1 MSNKKPLTFRVS
13 SALKNIIGQDLI
25 TDDYVAVFELVKNS
39 IDAYATKIILRFE
52 IDKIVIADNGKG
64 MSSEDITNKWLVLA
78 FSAKKEGEEENEYS
92 KNFRDRIKVR
102 RDSFAGNKGVGRF
115 SCDRIGAQLNLQ
127 SKIDEPLSKVNG
139 IRVDWE
145 KFEEDAHKEFVSIPV
160 EDFTLPNFEF
170 DSFKSESHGTVLTIS
185 KLRASWD
192 RDKLL
197 KLKEYLS
204 KLIDPFGVDK
214 SVEIVFEAPDELK
227 DDDRIEQEK
236 RNDFLADLLPPSHFR
251 KIVNGPVENFIFE
264 TLENKT
270 TLINVYFSNDGQEIH
285 TTLVDRGELVYEIT
299 EPNPYSS
306 LKALKGSAKA
316 SCKLFYLNTA
326 AKRAFN
332 IAMKVHATQYGNVF
346 LFHNNFR
353 VYPIGEPGND
363 AFKLDRRKGQGYA
376 RFLGTREIMGRLDV
390 FGSQQYF
397 RESSSRDKGLL
408 DTKEYLEVEK
418 FFLEHCI
425 KRLEAYVVGVTW
437 QDKQDSNTETTE
449 RVKSN
454 EGRGRVIEVV
464 SKLVKG
470 KDVNLV
476 RYGSELINIVDER
489 SESFTQAINGLRFIA
504 EKSKDKNLENQI
516 KLAEQKWQAMLAE
529 QKAKEEQL
537 EKERKAREQAET
549 EAQKAKAEKEEAQKA
564 YEEEKKRNLF
574 LTAASSLD
582 YDTVLNLHHQVT
594 MVASNIDASLR
605 NIDKKIRTGKQI
617 SNDEISEKLLS
628 IIMQNEEVMTI
639 AKFATKANFRLDSNF
654 ISADL
659 VSYITGYIHSVS
671 QPSHGSDIKITVNDN
686 NVEFISRFQ
695 PIQISIIIENL
706 LTNSVRVKARNANFS
721 FNKVNEDTLE
731 ICYSDIGPGLAK
743 SIIEPKRIFEKGF
756 TTTTG
761 SGLGLFHVKNI
772 LNEENLKGDINIDE
786 TYKEGIKFNIRIK
799 KNEA

>member
-39 IDAYATKIILRFE
+39 IDAYATKIVLRFE
-52 IDKIVIADNGKG
+52 KDKIIIADNGKG
-64 MSSEDITNKWLVLA
+64 MTSEDITNKWLVLA

-115 SCDRIGAQLNLQ
+115 SCDRLGSYLNLQ
-127 SKIDEPLSKVNG
+127 SKIDKSLAMVNG
-139 IRVDWE
+139 IKVDWE
-145 KFEEDAHKEFVSIPV
+145 KFEEDAHQEFVNIPV

-170 DSFKSESHGTVLTIS
+170 ERFKSQAHGTVLTIS

-192 RDKLL
+192 REKLL
-197 KLKEYLS
+197 KLKEYLA
-204 KLIDPFGVDK
+204 KLIDPFGTD
-214 SVEIVFEAPDELK
+214 SSLEIIFDAPEELGQDEK
-227 DDDRIEQEK
+227 EK
-236 RNDFLADLLPPSHFR
+236 NKKNDFLADLLPPSHFR
-251 KIVNGPVENFIFE
+251 KIVNGPVENLIFG

-270 TLINVYFSNDGQEIH
+270 TLINVSFSEDGQEIH
-285 TTLVDRGELVYEIT
+285 TKLVDRGELVYEIT
-299 EPNPYSS
+299 EPNPYQA
-306 LKALKGSAKA
+306 LKSLKGSAKA

-326 AKRAFN
+326 ARRAFHLS
-332 IAMKVHATQYGNVF
+332 MKIPATQYGNIF
-346 LFHNNFR
+346 LFHNDFR

-363 AFKLDRRKGQGYA
+363 AFKLDQRKGQGYA
-376 RFLGTREIMGRLDV
+376 RFLGTREILGRLDV
-390 FGSQQYF
+390 HGSQQYF

-437 QDKQDSNTETTE
+437 PDKVDALTETTE

-454 EGRGRVIEVV
+454 EGRSRVIQVV

-470 KDVNLV
+470 KDVKLLD
-476 RYGSELINIVDER
+476 YGEELITIVDER
-489 SESFTQAINGLRFIA
+489 SESFTEAINGLRFIA
-504 EKSKDKNLENQI
+504 QKSKDKNLENQI
-516 KLAEQKWQAMLAE
+516 KLAEQKWQDMLIA

-537 EKERKAREQAET
+537 EKERKARERAQQ
-549 EAQKAKAEKEEAQKA
+549 EAAKAKAEKEEAQKA

-582 YDTVLNLHHQVT
+582 YDTILNLHHQVT

-617 SNDEISEKLLS
+617 SNEEISEKLLS

-706 LTNSVRVKARNANFS
+706 LTNSVRAKARNADFS

>member
-52 IDKIVIADNGKG
+52 KDKIIVADNGKG

-78 FSAKKEGEEENEYS
+78 FSAKNEGEEENEYS

-115 SCDRIGAQLNLQ
+115 SCDRLGAYLNLQ
-127 SKIDEPLSKVNG
+127 CKIDKPLSMVSG

-145 KFEEDAHKEFVSIPV
+145 KFEEDAHQEFVSIPV
-160 EDFTLPNFEF
+160 EDFILPNFEF
-170 DSFKSESHGTVLTIS
+170 QSFKSQPHGTVLTIS

-192 RDKLL
+192 REKLL
-197 KLKEYLS
+197 KLKEYLA

-214 SVEIVFEAPDELK
+214 SVEIIFDAPDELK
-227 DDDRIEQEK
+227 EDDEIEQEK
-236 RNDFLADLLPPSHFR
+236 KEDFLADLLPPSHFR
-251 KIVNGPVENFIFE
+251 KIVNGSVENFIFE

-270 TLINVYFSNDGQEIH
+270 TLINVTFSDNGQDIH

-299 EPNPYSS
+299 EPNPYPT
-306 LKALKGSAKA
+306 LKALNGSAKA

-332 IAMKVHATQYGNVF
+332 SAMKVHATQYGNVF

-363 AFKLDRRKGQGYA
+363 AFRLDQRKAQGYA
-376 RFLGTREIMGRLDV
+376 RFLGTREILGRLDV
-390 FGSQQYF
+390 HGSQQYF

-437 QDKQDSNTETTE
+437 QDKEDAETETTE

-470 KDVNLV
+470 KDVKLV
-476 RYGSELINIVDER
+476 RYGSELISIVDER

-504 EKSKDKNLENQI
+504 EKSKDRNLENQI
-516 KLAEQKWQAMLAE
+516 KLAEQKWQNMLIV

-537 EKERKAREQAET
+537 EKERKAREQAEK
-549 EAQKAKAEKEEAQKA
+549 EAQKANAEKVEAQKA

-574 LTAASSLD
+574 LAASSSLD
-582 YDTVLNLHHQVT
+582 YDTILNLHHQIYMIT
-594 MVASNIDASLR
+594 TNMDGTLRAIIKKILEGKASNE
-605 NIDKKIRTGKQI
+605 NVIDKLQSVTI
-617 SNDEISEKLLS
+617 
-628 IIMQNEEVMTI
+628 QNEEVITI
-639 AKFATKANFRLDSNF
+639 SKFATKANFRLDSNF
-654 ISADL
+654 IREDL
-659 VSYITGYIHSVS
+659 VNYFDSYIQNVS
-671 QPSHGSDIKITVNDN
+671 QPSHGTDIKISIVTN
-686 NVEFISRFQ
+686 NIVFESKFQ

-706 LTNSVRVKARNANFS
+706 LTNSLRAK
-721 FNKVNEDTLE
+721 
-731 ICYSDIGPGLAK
+731 AK
-743 SIIEPKRIFEKGF
+743 SASFIFEEADADYLQITYFDDGKGLDKSITEPERIFEKGF
-756 TTTTG
+756 TTSSG
-761 SGLGLFHVKNI
+761 SGLGLYHIKNI
-772 LNEENLKGDINIDE
+772 LAEDNIKGSIQFDK
-786 TYKEGIKFNIRIK
+786 TFTEGIKFIIRIR

>member
-1 MSNKKPLTFRVS
+1 MKDKKPLTFKVS

-52 IDKIVIADNGKG
+52 KDKIIVADNGKG

-78 FSAKKEGEEENEYS
+78 FSAKNEGEEENEYS

-115 SCDRIGAQLNLQ
+115 SCDRLGAYLNLQ
-127 SKIDEPLSKVNG
+127 CKIDKPLSMVSG

-145 KFEEDAHKEFVSIPV
+145 KFEEDAHQEFVSIPV
-160 EDFTLPNFEF
+160 EDFILPNFEF
-170 DSFKSESHGTVLTIS
+170 ENFKIQPHGTVLTIS

-192 RDKLL
+192 REKLL
-197 KLKEYLS
+197 KLKEYLA

-214 SVEIVFEAPDELK
+214 SVAIIFDAPDELK
-227 DDDRIEQEK
+227 DDVKIEQGKKE
-236 RNDFLADLLPPSHFR
+236 DFLADLLPPSHFR

-270 TLINVYFSNDGQEIH
+270 TLINVTFSEDGQEIN
-285 TTLVDRGELVYEIT
+285 TTLMDRGELVYEIT
-299 EPNPYSS
+299 EPNLYPA
-306 LKALKGSAKA
+306 LKALKGSAKV

-326 AKRAFN
+326 AKRAFHL
-332 IAMKVHATQYGNVF
+332 AMKVHATQYGNVF
-346 LFHNNFR
+346 LFHNDFR

-363 AFKLDRRKGQGYA
+363 AFRLDQRKAQGYA
-376 RFLGTREIMGRLDV
+376 RFLGTREILGRLDV
-390 FGSQQYF
+390 HGSQQYF

-437 QDKQDSNTETTE
+437 QDKDDAETETTE

-470 KDVNLV
+470 KDVKLL
-476 RYGSELINIVDER
+476 RYGSELIGVVAER

-504 EKSKDKNLENQI
+504 EKSKDRNLQNQI
-516 KLAEQKWQAMLAE
+516 KLAEQKWQDMLIA
-529 QKAKEEQL
+529 QQAKEEQL
-537 EKERKAREQAET
+537 EEERKAREQAQQ
-549 EAQKAKAEKEEAQKA
+549 AAMKAKAEKEEAQKA

-574 LTAASSLD
+574 LAASSSLD
-582 YDTVLNLHHQVT
+582 YDTILNLHHQIYMITTNMDGTLRGVLKKLLEGT
-594 MVASNIDASLR
+594 ASNESL
-605 NIDKKIRTGKQI
+605 IDKLQSVTI
-617 SNDEISEKLLS
+617 
-628 IIMQNEEVMTI
+628 QNEEVITI
-639 AKFATKANFRLDSNF
+639 SKFATKANFRLDSNF
-654 ISADL
+654 IHEDL
-659 VSYITGYIHSVS
+659 VNYFDGYIQNVS
-671 QPSHGSDIKITVNDN
+671 QPSHGSDIKISVVTN
-686 NVEFISRFQ
+686 NISFESRFQ
-695 PIQISIIIENL
+695 PIQFSIIIENL
-706 LTNSVRVKARNANFS
+706 LTNSLRAK
-721 FNKVNEDTLE
+721 
-731 ICYSDIGPGLAK
+731 AK
-743 SIIEPKRIFEKGF
+743 SASFIFEEVDKDCLQITYFDDGKGLDKAITEPDRIFEKGF
-756 TTTTG
+756 TTSSG
-761 SGLGLFHVKNI
+761 SGLGMYHIKNI
-772 LNEENLKGDINIDE
+772 LSEDNIKGGIQLDK
-786 TYKEGIKFNIRIK
+786 TFKEGIKFIMRIR